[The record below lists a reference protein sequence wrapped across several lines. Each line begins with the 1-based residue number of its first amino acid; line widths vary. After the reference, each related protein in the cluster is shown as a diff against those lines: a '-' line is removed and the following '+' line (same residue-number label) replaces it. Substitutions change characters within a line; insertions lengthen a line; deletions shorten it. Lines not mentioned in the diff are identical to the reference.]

1 MKTKTLIA
9 IILLT
14 AILTSTATATVL
26 HYSMQRS
33 DEMHLFVDDETGVE
47 YWVYWSRYQGAMS
60 VRYNKDGT
68 IKIAEGY

>member
-1 MKTKTLIA
+1 MKNKTLIA

-26 HYSMQRS
+26 QYSMQRS
-33 DEMHLFVDDETGVE
+33 DDMHLFVDDETGVE
-47 YWVYWSRYQGAMS
+47 YWVYWDLYQSAMS
-60 VRYNKDGT
+60 VRYNRDGT